1 MPVTKKVVV
10 KRKTAL
16 SNSTVQKRKRS
27 ASLKVQRRRRQLILF
42 YNTAKD
48 FTIDKAANA
57 LGVSRRTVHY
67 DLVFLKQNELL
78 APRKKAEFP
87 FETAESAAEFYTRF
101 MEAHKKISSSNAPHI
116 PRVIF

>member
-78 APRKKAEFP
+78 TLRKTATFP
-87 FETAESAAEFYTRF
+87 FGPAESTNKFYSRF
-101 MEAHKKISSSNAPHI
+101 MKVHNKPN
-116 PRVIF
+116 